1 MSEGII
7 PTRQQEKKEGEF
19 SHVPLKSTLERFHR
33 KEKCLRSVSDCT
45 CALHCVKPYLL
56 FLSRVLIPHEG
67 GRQTD
72 RQRQA
77 AMVMCCRAPPRALS
91 QGSLQEMSPRPAFVV
106 SSGQGEEE
114 MLLLRLRGLMKA
126 KCLGYKV
133 FVGKM
138 EVASCCSVWFRALDL
153 QSCPVLQ
160 ELNAQTATCAFP
172 GNEEIPSSA
181 VHACELRK
189 RLGKSSHTT
198 AVHTSPHITLQL
210 LLAGSERE
218 GTRERTEEF
227 LLALRGMKCY
237 VEQRVVS
244 RRQQGEQQ
252 AGTGPCPPLL
262 PVEMSG

>member
-1 MSEGII
+1 
-7 PTRQQEKKEGEF
+7 
-19 SHVPLKSTLERFHR
+19 
-33 KEKCLRSVSDCT
+33 
-45 CALHCVKPYLL
+45 
-56 FLSRVLIPHEG
+56 
-67 GRQTD
+67 
-72 RQRQA
+72 
-77 AMVMCCRAPPRALS
+77 
-91 QGSLQEMSPRPAFVV
+91 
-106 SSGQGEEE
+106 

-218 GTRERTEEF
+218 GRREDRRVPSCSEGNEVLCGAKGGFQKTTGQAAGWHW
-227 LLALRGMKCY
+227 ALSTPAARGNEW
-237 VEQRVVS
+237 VR
-244 RRQQGEQQ
+244 RRQLAESRGS
-252 AGTGPCPPLL
+252 AGNTNTTKTTVNHYSPAALLTAAAFHAGPSP
-262 PVEMSG
+262 